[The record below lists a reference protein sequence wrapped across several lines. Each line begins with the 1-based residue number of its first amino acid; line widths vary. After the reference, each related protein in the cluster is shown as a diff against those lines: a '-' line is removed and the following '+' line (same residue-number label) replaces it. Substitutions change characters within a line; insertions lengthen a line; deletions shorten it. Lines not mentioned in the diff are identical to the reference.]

1 MHKFIASRSFLS
13 CHFDVR
19 RVFLMEKTTECQL
32 DNKLHCH
39 LIGEKV
45 FARNFLT
52 LPQRYDREARELTV
66 KIINISGNFLT
77 DKVLEG
83 PLNSGS

>member
-32 DNKLHCH
+32 DNKLQCH
-39 LIGEKV
+39 LLGEKLS
-45 FARNFLT
+45 AHNFLT
-52 LPQRYDREARELTV
+52 LPLRSDREARELTGD
-66 KIINISGNFLT
+66 IIKL
-77 DKVLEG
+77 
-83 PLNSGS
+83 